1 MKLYAKLLKIHLVFF
16 DTGGKNPDNFY
27 HAFVL
32 GLIVNLKNVYDIY
45 SNRES
50 GLGRYNICMVPKN
63 IHERGIIIEFKT
75 MKPKKEKDLKETC
88 ANALQQIQDKKY
100 FTILKERGVASH
112 SIYTYGFAFHGKEVL
127 ICGGLAETIG
137 SLVQD
142 EHVSHM

>member
-1 MKLYAKLLKIHLVFF
+1 MAAVNYLKTPPLVR
-16 DTGGKNPDNFY
+16 T
-27 HAFVL
+27 
-32 GLIVNLKNVYDIY
+32 
-45 SNRES
+45 RER
-50 GLGRYNICMVPKN
+50 LQ
-63 IHERGIIIEFKT
+63 
-75 MKPKKEKDLKETC
+75 EKDLKETC
-88 ANALQQIQDKKY
+88 AIALQQIQDKKY